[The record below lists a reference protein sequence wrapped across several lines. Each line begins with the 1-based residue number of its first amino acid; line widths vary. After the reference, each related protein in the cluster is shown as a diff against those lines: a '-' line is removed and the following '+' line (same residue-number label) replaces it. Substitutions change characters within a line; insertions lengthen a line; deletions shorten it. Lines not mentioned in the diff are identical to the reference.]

1 MKKRMAQ
8 KTSIIF
14 KNDLKIR
21 NFVTFL
27 FLFLKIF
34 GYYEYHGT
42 LYFSPTRIHAAIKNS
57 FTYG

>member
-1 MKKRMAQ
+1 MAQ

>member
-1 MKKRMAQ
+1 MKKRMTQ

-14 KNDLKIR
+14 KNDLKIG

-27 FLFLKIF
+27 FLFLKYLDITNIMAHF
-34 GYYEYHGT
+34 I
-42 LYFSPTRIHAAIKNS
+42 FSPTSIHTIIKNS